1 MTGRLLLDENLSP
14 RLALALGETFPG
26 SVHVRDLQ
34 LRGQSDEQIWAVAAE
49 HSYTTISKD
58 DDFRGMSLLRGAP
71 PKVIWLVVGNTST
84 TELLRIL
91 LAHSTAIETFIT
103 EPDTSLLTISKPR
116 P

>member
-1 MTGRLLLDENLSP
+1 
-14 RLALALGETFPG
+14 
-26 SVHVRDLQ
+26 
-34 LRGQSDEQIWAVAAE
+34 
-49 HSYTTISKD
+49 
-58 DDFRGMSLLRGAP
+58 MSLLRGAP

-103 EPDTSLLTISKPR
+103 EPDTSLITISKPR